1 MADQSPATY
10 GLLGMLAVRSWTGYE
25 LTRQVHR
32 SLRFIWPT
40 SEGHLYREQK
50 RLVALGWAVVEQERT
65 GRRTRNRYT
74 ITEAG
79 REALARWL
87 ATPPE
92 EPHLQI
98 EGVLRVFYANL
109 AGPADLHRSMATTAE
124 QAGSMLATLRGFVR
138 EYLAEGGPMDMLEQ
152 GVGGPGARRTLAGR
166 TMFPERLPG
175 VALTLDITTRLLEE
189 VERFF
194 DVEAATVRQG
204 QLADPAVTRPYPSV
218 RIWVG
223 CWQDPD
229 ALVGW
234 GWLSCWLPVMA
245 CDAAPPAPPLFLDR

>member
-25 LTRQVHR
+25 LTRQVRR

-50 RLVALGWAVVEQERT
+50 RLVTLGWAVVEQEQN
-65 GRRTRNRYT
+65 GRRVRNRYT
-74 ITEAG
+74 ITQAG

-98 EGVLRVFYANL
+98 EGVLRAFYANL
-109 AGPADLHRSMATTAE
+109 GDPADLHQSMTTTAE

-152 GVGGPGARRTLAGR
+152 GIGGPGERCTFAGR

-175 VALTLDITTRLLEE
+175 VALAVDITTRLLEE
-189 VERFF
+189 VERLF
-194 DVEAATVRQG
+194 DAEAAAVRQG
-204 QLADPAVTRPYPSV
+204 QLPDPAATR
-218 RIWVG
+218 RRLEEIL
-223 CWQDPD
+223 
-229 ALVGW
+229 AR
-234 GWLSCWLPVMA
+234 A
-245 CDAAPPAPPLFLDR
+245 EEA

>member
-1 MADQSPATY
+1 MATQSPATY

-50 RLVALGWAVVEQERT
+50 RLVTLGWAVVEQERT
-65 GRRTRNRYT
+65 GRRARNRYT
-74 ITEAG
+74 ITPAG

-109 AGPADLHRSMATTAE
+109 GGPADLHQSMATTAE

-138 EYLAEGGPMDMLEQ
+138 EYLAEDGPMDLLEQ
-152 GVGGPGARRTLAGR
+152 GIGGAGDRRAFAGR
-166 TMFPERLPG
+166 TMFPERLPS
-175 VALTLDITTRLLEE
+175 VALALDITTRLLEE

-194 DVEAATVRQG
+194 DAEAAAARHG
-204 QLADPAVTRPYPSV
+204 QLPDPAATR
-218 RIWVG
+218 RRLEAILARA
-223 CWQDPD
+223 QED
-229 ALVGW
+229 
-234 GWLSCWLPVMA
+234 
-245 CDAAPPAPPLFLDR
+245 

>member
-1 MADQSPATY
+1 
-10 GLLGMLAVRSWTGYE
+10 
-25 LTRQVHR
+25 
-32 SLRFIWPT
+32 
-40 SEGHLYREQK
+40 
-50 RLVALGWAVVEQERT
+50 VALGWAVVEQERT

-138 EYLAEGGPMDMLEQ
+138 EYLAEGGPMDMLEH
-152 GVGGPGARRTLAGR
+152 GVGGPGARRTFAGR

-245 CDAAPPAPPLFLDR
+245 WDAAPPAPPLFLDR

>member
-25 LTRQVHR
+25 LTRQVRR

-50 RLVALGWAVVEQERT
+50 RLVTLGWAVVEQEQN
-65 GRRTRNRYT
+65 GRRVRNRYT
-74 ITEAG
+74 ITQAG

-98 EGVLRVFYANL
+98 EGVLRAFYANL
-109 AGPADLHRSMATTAE
+109 GGSADLHQSMTTTAE

-152 GVGGPGARRTLAGR
+152 GIGGPGERRTFAGR

-175 VALTLDITTRLLEE
+175 VALAVDITTRLLEE
-189 VERFF
+189 VERLFEA
-194 DVEAATVRQG
+194 EAATVRQG
-204 QLADPAVTRPYPSV
+204 QLPDPAATR
-218 RIWVG
+218 RRLEEIL
-223 CWQDPD
+223 
-229 ALVGW
+229 AR
-234 GWLSCWLPVMA
+234 A
-245 CDAAPPAPPLFLDR
+245 EEA

>member
-1 MADQSPATY
+1 MADQSPAAY

-50 RLVALGWAVVEQERT
+50 RLVTLGWAVVEREQT
-65 GRRTRNRYT
+65 GRRARNRYT
-74 ITEAG
+74 ITPAG

-98 EGVLRVFYANL
+98 EGVLRIFYANL
-109 AGPADLHRSMATTAE
+109 GDPADLHRSMTATAD
-124 QAGSMLATLRGFVR
+124 QAGSMLATLRGFVG
-138 EYLAEGGPMDMLEQ
+138 EYLAEGGPMDMLER
-152 GVGGPGARRTLAGR
+152 GISGPGDRRTFAGR
-166 TMFPERLPG
+166 TMFPERLSS

-189 VERFF
+189 IERFF
-194 DVEAATVRQG
+194 DAEAPTVRQV
-204 QLADPAVTRPYPSV
+204 QVPDPAATR
-218 RIWVG
+218 RRLEEIL
-223 CWQDPD
+223 
-229 ALVGW
+229 AR
-234 GWLSCWLPVMA
+234 A
-245 CDAAPPAPPLFLDR
+245 EEA

>member
-50 RLVALGWAVVEQERT
+50 RLVTLGWAVVEQEQT
-65 GRRTRNRYT
+65 GKRTRNRYT
-74 ITEAG
+74 ITPTG

-98 EGVLRVFYANL
+98 EGVLRIFYANL
-109 AGPADLHRSMATTAE
+109 GSSADLQQSMTTTAE
-124 QAGSMLATLRGFVR
+124 QARSMLATLRGFVG
-138 EYLAEGGPMDMLEQ
+138 EYLAEGGPMDMLEN
-152 GVGGPGARRTLAGR
+152 GLSGPGQRRTFAGR

-189 VERFF
+189 IERFF
-194 DVEAATVRQG
+194 DVEATTVHKGRLPDPLATRRRLEEI
-204 QLADPAVTRPYPSV
+204 LARAE
-218 RIWVG
+218 
-223 CWQDPD
+223 
-229 ALVGW
+229 A
-234 GWLSCWLPVMA
+234 
-245 CDAAPPAPPLFLDR
+245 

>member
-25 LTRQVHR
+25 LTRQVRR

-50 RLVALGWAVVEQERT
+50 RLVTLGWAVVEQEQN
-65 GRRTRNRYT
+65 GRRVRNRYT
-74 ITEAG
+74 ITQAG

-98 EGVLRVFYANL
+98 EGVLRAFYANL
-109 AGPADLHRSMATTAE
+109 GDPADLHQSMTTTAE

-152 GVGGPGARRTLAGR
+152 GIGGPGERRTFAGR
-166 TMFPERLPG
+166 THEQMAG
-175 VALTLDITTRLLEE
+175 NDVVDASSVAASMIAI
-189 VERFF
+189 V
-194 DVEAATVRQG
+194 AATGRG
-204 QLADPAVTRPYPSV
+204 PSSMV
-218 RIWVG
+218 VG
-223 CWQDPD
+223 
-229 ALVGW
+229 G
-234 GWLSCWLPVMA
+234 GTESSSLSSFSA
-245 CDAAPPAPPLFLDR
+245 SKTAPAP

>member
-10 GLLGMLAVRSWTGYE
+10 GLLAMLAVRSWTGYE

-50 RLVALGWAVVEQERT
+50 RLVTLGWAVVEQEQT

-74 ITEAG
+74 ITQAG
-79 REALARWL
+79 REALAKWL

-98 EGVLRVFYANL
+98 EGVLRAFYANL
-109 AGPADLHRSMATTAE
+109 GSPADLHQSMTTTAE
-124 QAGSMLATLRGFVR
+124 QAHSMLATLQGFVR

-152 GVGGPGARRTLAGR
+152 AISGPGDRRTFHGR
-166 TMFPERLPG
+166 TMFPERLPS
-175 VALTLDITTRLLEE
+175 VALALDITTRLLEQ

-194 DVEAATVRQG
+194 DIEAAPVREG
-204 QLADPAVTRPYPSV
+204 QLPDPAATR
-218 RIWVG
+218 RRLEEILARAEEG
-223 CWQDPD
+223 
-229 ALVGW
+229 
-234 GWLSCWLPVMA
+234 
-245 CDAAPPAPPLFLDR
+245 

>member
-1 MADQSPATY
+1 MSSMADQSPATY

-25 LTRQVHR
+25 LTRQVRR

-50 RLVALGWAVVEQERT
+50 RLVTLGWAVVEQEQT

-74 ITEAG
+74 ITPAG
-79 REALARWL
+79 RQALARWL

-98 EGVLRVFYANL
+98 EGVLRAFYANL
-109 AGPADLHRSMATTAE
+109 GSPADLHRSMTTTAE
-124 QAGSMLATLRGFVR
+124 QARLMLATLRGFVR
-138 EYLAEGGPMDMLEQ
+138 EYLAEGGPVDMLEQ
-152 GVGGPGARRTLAGR
+152 GIGGPGDRRTFAGR
-166 TMFPERLPG
+166 TMFPERLPS
-175 VALTLDITTRLLEE
+175 VALTLDITTRLLEQ

-204 QLADPAVTRPYPSV
+204 RLPDPAAARRRLEEILV
-218 RIWVG
+218 R
-223 CWQDPD
+223 
-229 ALVGW
+229 AEE
-234 GWLSCWLPVMA
+234 A
-245 CDAAPPAPPLFLDR
+245 

>member
-1 MADQSPATY
+1 MSSMATQSPATY

-25 LTRQVHR
+25 LTRQVQR

-50 RLVALGWAVVEQERT
+50 RLVTLGWAVVERERT
-65 GRRTRNRYT
+65 GRRARNRYT
-74 ITEAG
+74 ITPAG
-79 REALARWL
+79 REALASWL

-109 AGPADLHRSMATTAE
+109 GDPADLHKSMTVTAG

-152 GVGGPGARRTLAGR
+152 GIGGAGDRRAFAGR
-166 TMFPERLPG
+166 TMFPERLPS
-175 VALTLDITTRLLEE
+175 VALALDITTRLLEE
-189 VERFF
+189 IEGFF
-194 DVEAATVRQG
+194 EAEAATTGQG
-204 QLADPAVTRPYPSV
+204 QAPGPAATRRRLEEILARTEA
-218 RIWVG
+218 
-223 CWQDPD
+223 
-229 ALVGW
+229 
-234 GWLSCWLPVMA
+234 
-245 CDAAPPAPPLFLDR
+245 